1 MVGVL
6 RQYVEEKL
14 RENQDEHEKTRRLF
28 NEYYA
33 GFLNEKKTAIQDM
46 SLREIAAQVSSELDN
61 IRIAW
66 IGMIESNDRH
76 LIETAFLG
84 AYVIYDMYGWL
95 REGVESFEKAVEG
108 LKKSFAAEEK
118 TAADD
123 VLLGKLKARM
133 AMFLYQLGHYE
144 KARNLLKECLSIA
157 RKYKDDELLSVSV
170 NTSGNIS
177 FMLSDFI
184 AARKSYEAWM
194 AHARK
199 AGNKRNITGGL
210 NNLGVIAYTLHEY
223 DKALKLY
230 EESRKIS
237 EEIGFNRGALFART
251 NIALVLNETGKHHEA
266 KAILKDA
273 LVFDRELNDQM
284 SIANTLNNLGLAQKA
299 LGELDDASRSFEESL
314 KIRREIGDRMGA
326 TTALTNMSDV
336 ARRRGDFDR
345 ALELQEEC
353 LKINRELKDV
363 HGETMSHFRFGK
375 MYYEKKE
382 LPTAKKFFLTAYS
395 MARKSSLADLY
406 NLILLDLA
414 CIFADEGD
422 RELSSELASY
432 VHENEKNDGSVKEEA
447 EELLRAAG
455 RKIPARKDGKGRASL
470 KSLAYID
477 KKLGLKAEKRAEK
490 KTRKKSR

>member
-1 MVGVL
+1 
-6 RQYVEEKL
+6 
-14 RENQDEHEKTRRLF
+14 
-28 NEYYA
+28 
-33 GFLNEKKTAIQDM
+33 
-46 SLREIAAQVSSELDN
+46 
-61 IRIAW
+61 
-66 IGMIESNDRH
+66 
-76 LIETAFLG
+76 
-84 AYVIYDMYGWL
+84 
-95 REGVESFEKAVEG
+95 
-108 LKKSFAAEEK
+108 
-118 TAADD
+118 
-123 VLLGKLKARM
+123 
-133 AMFLYQLGHYE
+133 
-144 KARNLLKECLSIA
+144 
-157 RKYKDDELLSVSV
+157 
-170 NTSGNIS
+170 
-177 FMLSDFI
+177 MLSDVI